1 MLFKIKVRGA
11 GEFEHPFPSA
21 LAAHAWA
28 QVCWPMARSVT
39 VLCME
44 RTT

>member
-11 GEFEHPFPSA
+11 GEFDLTFPSA
-21 LAAHAWA
+21 FAARTWA

-39 VLCME
+39 VICME
-44 RTT
+44 RVT